1 MVFLWLILL
10 SILLSR
16 SICVASNDRI
26 SSFPMLDN
34 IALCISH
41 LPYLYVYWCT
51 FRFFSLSPLLRIMLQ
66 WMYRSRL
73 HPSSFVVQLNSKTN
87 LILKMVRVLEY
98 FFFFFKSG
106 IQIANRYRK
115 RYSYLI
121 YLQRNTNLNH
131 SEITT
136 CLLEWSPS
144 KWQEILITRVC
155 KDREKR
161 EPLYG
166 VGVSVHWCRNYG

>member
-51 FRFFSLSPLLRIMLQ
+51 FRFFSLSPLLRIMLR

-98 FFFFFKSG
+98 FFFFFQKWHTNSQQVQEKVLLPHLSSEKYKFKPQWDHHMSVRM
-106 IQIANRYRK
+106 ITIK
-115 RYSYLI
+115 MT
-121 YLQRNTNLNH
+121 RNTNNKSL
-131 SEITT
+131 
-136 CLLEWSPS
+136 
-144 KWQEILITRVC
+144 QR
-155 KDREKR
+155 
-161 EPLYG
+161 
-166 VGVSVHWCRNYG
+166 